1 MLRRSLPPPG
11 RIPLLA
17 VTGESAPVNRFV
29 PGLTNRFEWLK
40 KLKNSERNCP
50 LHAFEREL
58 DAFVQPE
65 VERSQSRTSTASLKP
80 NACNKASRL
89 ERRGLPSSESIRYK
103 LSRFRSASA
112 ATRPMPRASATSRRA
127 RRNTRLSSSPSAASK
142 YAAASAGSCKRS
154 SNESR

>member
-1 MLRRSLPPPG
+1 MLRRSLPPLG
-11 RIPLLA
+11 KTPLLA

-40 KLKNSERNCP
+40 KLKNSERNCL
-50 LHAFEREL
+50 LHAFAREL
-58 DAFVQPE
+58 DALVQPE
-65 VERSQSRTSTASLKP
+65 VERSQSRTSTASRKP

-112 ATRPMPRASATSRRA
+112 ATRPMPRAAPTPRLALRQ
-127 RRNTRLSSSPSAASK
+127 TRPSSS
-142 YAAASAGSCKRS
+142 
-154 SNESR
+154 